1 MRGFSPQHN
10 SVFKVIQVIVKERIQ
25 KLIKDDFYIDHK
37 ALGKTQMQE
46 KLDYVR
52 IYEKSKKY
60 DAMQIINVSKNMIF
74 EIDKKLLNSYMI
86 KEEVWLIGGEIALD
100 LYI

>member
-1 MRGFSPQHN
+1 M
-10 SVFKVIQVIVKERIQ
+10 IVKERIQ

-46 KLDYVR
+46 NLDYVR
-52 IYEKSKKY
+52 IYDKSKKWT
-60 DAMQIINVSKNMIF
+60 AIQIINISKTMVSD
-74 EIDKKLLNSYMI
+74 IDKKLANSYLI
-86 KEEVWLIGGEIALD
+86 KEEAWLIGGEIALD

>member
-1 MRGFSPQHN
+1 M
-10 SVFKVIQVIVKERIQ
+10 KVIQVIVKERIQ

-52 IYEKSKKY
+52 IYDKSKKFS
-60 DAMQIINVSKNMIF
+60 AIQIINISKSMVSD
-74 EIDKKLLNSYMI
+74 IDKKLAHSYLI
-86 KEEVWLIGGEIALD
+86 KEETWLIGGEIALD

>member
-1 MRGFSPQHN
+1 M
-10 SVFKVIQVIVKERIQ
+10 IVKERIQ

-46 KLDYVR
+46 NFDYVR
-52 IYEKSKKY
+52 IYDKAKKGN
-60 DAMQIINVSKNMIF
+60 AIQIININQNMISD
-74 EIDKKLLNSYMI
+74 IHKKLAKQYLI
-86 KEEVWLIGGEIALD
+86 KEETWLIGGEIALD